1 MLNRISRLIL
11 VYRIEKIL
19 ARNNSGNREALP
31 CDSMVIFA
39 HRAIELSNVYYFSP
53 NRILHHIDDASV
65 SREQIFPVTKRF
77 LLDVAHQQLD

>member
-1 MLNRISRLIL
+1 M
-11 VYRIEKIL
+11 YRIETIL

-65 SREQIFPVTKRF
+65 SSVSHEQIFPVTKRF